1 MQWRFFFGACL
12 LTAALVLPHAKAD
25 PVVAGMLLA
34 AHVRW
39 GWSRS

>member
-12 LTAALVLPHAKAD
+12 LTGAVLLPHATAA
-25 PVVAGMLLA
+25 PILAGMLLA
-34 AHVRW
+34 ALVQW